1 MLHKSRGIV
10 LVSSEFGETSL
21 VVQIYT
27 ELFGIQSYVINSVRK
42 KHARIH
48 SNIFQ
53 PLTPVDLV
61 IYHKE
66 RPGLQRISD
75 IHPNPPLINIPFDV
89 FKSSMVF
96 FLDEVLYKSVREEE
110 SNSPLFNFIF
120 NSIMWLDGPQP
131 AGYDFHLLFLLQL
144 SRFLG
149 FSPSQNYTS
158 EQNIFNLR
166 EGKFQS
172 SYPDHP
178 HFISAPLSGYFAALI
193 NAEYSF
199 SLNISSSERRML
211 IAFML
216 EYFALHIEGFGNIK
230 SHKVLEQ
237 VWED

>member
-1 MLHKSRGIV
+1 MLHKSRGII
-10 LVSSEFGETSL
+10 LASSEFGETSL

-27 ELFGIQSYVINSVRK
+27 ELFGVQSYIINSVRK

-75 IHPNPPLINIPFDV
+75 IRPNPPLENIPFDV

-96 FLDEVLYKSVREEE
+96 FLDEVLYKSIREVE
-110 SNSPLFNFIF
+110 SNSALFDFIF
-120 NSIMWLDGPQP
+120 NSITWLDGPQP
-131 AGYDFHLLFLLQL
+131 AGSDFHLLFLLQL
-144 SRFLG
+144 SRYLG

-158 EQNIFNLR
+158 DKNIFNLR
-166 EGKFQS
+166 EGTFQS
-172 SYPDHP
+172 SYPNHP
-178 HFISAPLSGYFAALI
+178 HFISPPLSGYFAALI
-193 NAEYSF
+193 NSEYSF
-199 SLNISSSERRML
+199 SLNISSAERRML
-211 IAFML
+211 IVFML
-216 EYFALHIEGFGNIK
+216 EYFELHIEGFGKVK